1 VERLESGWIP
11 GTSLTYTI
19 DDKWTDSN
27 GNVCYKVEAL
37 YAGYEASP
45 GRFYLL
51 MKISDSNRV
60 LEFMVGR
67 VEYYDEIDPTNVPYT
82 YRIYYRQ
89 E

>member
-1 VERLESGWIP
+1 
-11 GTSLTYTI
+11 
-19 DDKWTDSN
+19 
-27 GNVCYKVEAL
+27 
-37 YAGYEASP
+37 
-45 GRFYLL
+45 